1 MIVVSL
7 SRPPYER
14 LDELA
19 ELEGLARGVA
29 GEEPLDRAGLWRSEA
44 MSDQAD
50 ARDDTVAA
58 LNGVAEA
65 AEATVCEQREVAD
78 TSRRLGRER
87 ERGASWVEIASG
99 ERARRLLNLL
109 GMSAR
114 RVVESA
120 STFRRALAVALAE
133 GGLTTRQ
140 IAERFGVSHQRISSL
155 LRREK

>member
-1 MIVVSL
+1 
-7 SRPPYER
+7 
-14 LDELA
+14 
-19 ELEGLARGVA
+19 
-29 GEEPLDRAGLWRSEA
+29 
-44 MSDQAD
+44 MSDQAE

-58 LNGVAEA
+58 LDGVAEA
-65 AEATVCEQREVAD
+65 AEATVVEQREVAD
-78 TSRRLGRER
+78 TSRRLGREH
-87 ERGASWVEIASG
+87 ERGASWVQIARG
-99 ERARRLLNLL
+99 ESAQRLLSLL

-120 STFRRALAVALAE
+120 SSFRRALAVALAE